1 MYQYQM
7 MYILFQGRGVVE
19 SRIPCSQ
26 TKKLKVFS
34 DLVGVFA
41 NKRESEISSGL
52 GKRAR
57 RKQLF
62 LTSSKPFKTQQ
73 ISDCQRWEPFLSIS
87 QMVFLSDSN
96 RSARSISRMSSK
108 QIWSCKMSVT
118 WNLDQTILQK
128 QNLTSTAQHSANHP
142 TPGPWQWAANAWP
155 LPGSSKQSKS
165 CPSHFCKASGFTK
178 FFLTHFRLISVGALQ
193 ISGPLHCCITGMETW
208 SCCDSQIESA
218 LAHHRNKLKCTDCTD
233 FCAKSGLAASC
244 SFQSSKKSWISHCQ
258 KRFVMLKQDACQKRK
273 FWQYYSYLEY
283 FRSPSLFLSYGF
295 TLYLDLLHKSQ
306 RSETMKLSSS
316 TLSTIHL

>member
-165 CPSHFCKASGFTK
+165 CPSHFCKASGFYQV
-178 FFLTHFRLISVGALQ
+178 FF
-193 ISGPLHCCITGMETW
+193 
-208 SCCDSQIESA
+208 D
-218 LAHHRNKLKCTDCTD
+218 
-233 FCAKSGLAASC
+233 
-244 SFQSSKKSWISHCQ
+244 SFQTNFSGSSANLWTPTLLYYRHGDLILLWFPNWISFSAPQ
-258 KRFVMLKQDACQKRK
+258 KQAKVHRLHRFLCKIWPRSVLLLPVIKEIMNFPLSKAICHAQTRCLPKEKVLTILLLPGIYQVP
-273 FWQYYSYLEY
+273 FIVSFIWIHIVS
-283 FRSPSLFLSYGF
+283 RSP
-295 TLYLDLLHKSQ
+295 T
-306 RSETMKLSSS
+306 
-316 TLSTIHL
+316 